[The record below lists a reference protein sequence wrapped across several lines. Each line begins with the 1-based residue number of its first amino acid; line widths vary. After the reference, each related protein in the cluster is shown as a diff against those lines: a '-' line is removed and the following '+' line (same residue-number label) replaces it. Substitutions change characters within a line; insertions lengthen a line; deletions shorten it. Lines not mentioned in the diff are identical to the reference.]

1 VEVFS
6 PPRIQIYRWDS
17 SLQQITARL
26 IASSCWKGMDHVNRA
41 TTENPSFE
49 VIPALLSV
57 VKFMY

>member
-6 PPRIQIYRWDS
+6 PPRIQFIYRWDS
-17 SLQQITARL
+17 SLQITARL
-26 IASSCWKGMDHVNRA
+26 IASSWKGMDHVNRA

-49 VIPALLSV
+49 VPALLSV